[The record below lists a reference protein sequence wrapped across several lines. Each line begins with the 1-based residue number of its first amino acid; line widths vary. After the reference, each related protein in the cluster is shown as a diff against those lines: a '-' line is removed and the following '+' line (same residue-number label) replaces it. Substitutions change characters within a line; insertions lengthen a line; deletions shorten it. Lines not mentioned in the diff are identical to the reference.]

1 MLGEQVVIVDQ
12 LEAKVI
18 LDQLDLWD
26 LEGTWV
32 SLDQLVKM
40 ENLADWDLLD
50 PQDLLDPLVS
60 LHMHHSSLVH

>member
-1 MLGEQVVIVDQ
+1 VLGEQVVIVDQ

-26 LEGTWV
+26 LEDTWV

-60 LHMHHSSLVH
+60 LHMHHSRLVD